1 MQMTANF
8 SSEAIAAR
16 RSWNVIFNITKGKN
30 PTINMESYKQ
40 LIFFKKEGKITASS
54 NEQKLIEFIT
64 RKSKR
69 FSSG

>member
-1 MQMTANF
+1 MTANF
-8 SSEAIAAR
+8 SSETTAAR
-16 RSWNVIFNITKGKN
+16 RSWNVIFNKTKGKN
-30 PTINMESYKQ
+30 LTINTESYKQ
-40 LIFFKKEGKITASS
+40 LIFFKKEGKIMASS